1 MPALFISIL
10 HLLTTLVTFGIIRP
24 KKSRF
29 SAVLNAMHSIYDELH
44 LLNDKAGCTRSLILK
59 TENGGGVPRLG
70 VSLFSSVLYEA
81 YSGKGGSIRKS
92 WQQER
97 LDEEYVNMLLSV
109 MANGQVR
116 LVTADMAESR
126 LKTLYTANDV
136 EESMVFLL
144 AVEETRLI
152 YLTLNCCESDDTG
165 TEHTPAHEEA
175 MRAGVN
181 RLKQIFDKNPS
192 EL

>member
-1 MPALFISIL
+1 MPALVIAIL
-10 HLLTTLVTFGIIRP
+10 HLFTTLISFGFIRP

-29 SAVLNAMHSIYDELH
+29 SAVLNGMHSIYDELH
-44 LLNDKAGCTRSLILK
+44 ILNQKVGCTRSLILK

-70 VSLFSSVLYEA
+70 ASLFSSVLYEA
-81 YSGKGGSIRKS
+81 LSGKGASLRKG

-97 LDEEYVNMLLSV
+97 LDEEYVKMLIAV
-109 MANGQVR
+109 MANGQVH
-116 LVTADMAESR
+116 LKTEEMPECR
-126 LKTLYTANDV
+126 LKTLYEANGV
-136 EESMVFLL
+136 NEAMVFLI

-152 YLTLNCCESDDTG
+152 YLSLNCCKKETK
-165 TEHTPAHEEA
+165 EMTPTQEEA

-181 RLKQIFDKNPS
+181 RLKQIFVKNPS